1 MSYEFQIKKNWKNT
15 TNKELLPLDLIVC
28 GDCGF
33 IMDISNNSFTFWIFF
48 EYDAIL
54 KYII

>member
-1 MSYEFQIKKNWKNT
+1 MSYEFQNKKNWKNT
-15 TNKELLPLDLIVC
+15 KNKELLSNDLIVF

-33 IMDISNNSFTFWIFF
+33 IVDIDTNSFTFWIFF
-48 EYDAIL
+48 DYDTIL